1 MTKLGVMAEQK
12 QFENDK
18 SSNQN
23 EESKNEPT
31 ATKPSANLLADLKAG
46 KKKKKLRKTKT
57 KEASINDDEKIEAPK
72 YKPDPNKPPK
82 TILIIDFQTNWY
94 RQFKN
99 AALSDGTPLIIEQT
113 LWTYIDLEASSNPN
127 EKLVVDLQ
135 PNSSPIPFTSQSKAR
150 RCSPDFVVIR
160 NFPTDIHGDDFKNLL
175 FGFMFSNVPSINNWN
190 SIFYAMH
197 RPLVYAELN
206 KLKSDIPLIPMT
218 YHPNFTPRTDDLL
231 SCKGK
236 VEYPKVIKVASTHS
250 GYGKIRVRGE
260 DDMADVKSI
269 LILNKDFY
277 TTERL
282 IENIDFEFRI
292 QKLGGNYRGFKRISS
307 SSWKNNWG
315 AIQHIDYE
323 LESKHK
329 EWIDAASTIFG
340 GLDICALDVLKLKD
354 GKEVIL
360 ELNGTACGLMADHES
375 EDSSIIRDMVID
387 KMSSIYC
394 K

>member
-1 MTKLGVMAEQK
+1 MAT
-12 QFENDK
+12 
-18 SSNQN
+18 
-23 EESKNEPT
+23 P
-31 ATKPSANLLADLKAG
+31 KPSASLLSDLKSG

-57 KEASINDDEKIEAPK
+57 KEKINEEEKIEAPK
-72 YKPDPNKPPK
+72 YKPNPDKPAK

-94 RQFKN
+94 RQFKD

-113 LWTYIDLEASSNPN
+113 LWTYIDLEASSNKN
-127 EKLVVDLQ
+127 ERLIVDLQ
-135 PNSSPIPFTSQSKAR
+135 ANSSPIPFTSQSKAR
-150 RCSPDFVVIR
+150 RCSPDFVLIR

-175 FGFMFSNVPSINNWN
+175 FGFMFSNIPSMNNWQ

-197 RPLVYAELN
+197 RPLVYSALN
-206 KLKSDIPLIPMT
+206 NLNANLPLIPMT

-231 SCKGK
+231 SDKGK
-236 VEYPKVIKVASTHS
+236 VKYPKVIKVASTHS
-250 GYGKIRVRGE
+250 GYGKIRVTND

-277 TTERL
+277 TTETL

-292 QKLGGNYRGFKRISS
+292 QKLGHHIRGFKRISS

-315 AIQHIDYE
+315 AIQHIDYS
-323 LESKHK
+323 LSDNHK
-329 EWIDAASTIFG
+329 EWIIKASKIFG

-360 ELNGTACGLMADHES
+360 ELNGTACGLMADHEIQ
-375 EDSSIIRDMVID
+375 DSTIIRDLLID
-387 KMSSIYC
+387 KMSNIYC
-394 K
+394 N